1 MAMTIKDIARLSG
14 YGVGTVSRVLNG
26 STSVSDAAREK
37 IEAVVREYNFDL
49 NSNAKHL
56 RQQAPS
62 GIAVIVKGTQNM
74 LFAALMVQLQ
84 GLIREKGY
92 ACLVYYIDEED
103 NEVQQALRICRER
116 HPQGVLFLGSNLEAF
131 RQDFAAMGIPCVLV
145 TNSGADLGFERLS
158 SVSTDDAAGA
168 QMAVEHLIGLN
179 HRNIGILGGKMEA
192 SKAANTRFIGCCR
205 AFEKHEL
212 PFLREKQ
219 LVTARFTLEDGYRAM
234 NELLDKN
241 PSLTAVFAMSDV
253 MALGAIRAI
262 HDRGLQVPEDISVI
276 GYDGIP
282 MAGFVTPKLTT
293 VCQDR
298 EKLTRRSVQ
307 ILLDNIRGDLKAIHE
322 VTSFHLQEGESV
334 RKI

>member
-1 MAMTIKDIARLSG
+1 MTIKDIARLSG

-26 STSVSDAAREK
+26 SANVSDTARER
-37 IEAVVREYNFDL
+37 IEAVVRENHFDL

-116 HPQGVLFLGSNLEAF
+116 HPQGVLFLGSNLKAF
-131 RQDFAAMGIPCVLV
+131 RQDFAPVGIPCVLV
-145 TNSGADLGFERLS
+145 TNSADGLGFKNLS
-158 SVSTDDAAGA
+158 SVSTDDTAGA
-168 QMAVEHLIGLN
+168 QMAVEHLIGLG
-179 HRNIGILGGKMEA
+179 HRNIGILSGKTE
-192 SKAANTRFIGCCR
+192 SSNAAFTRFIGCCR
-205 AFEKHEL
+205 AFEAHQL
-212 PFLREKQ
+212 PFDREKQ
-219 LVTARFTLEDGYRAM
+219 LSSARFTLESGYAAM
-234 NELLDKN
+234 KELLQKN
-241 PSLTAVFAMSDV
+241 EELTAVFAMSDV

-262 HDRGLQVPEDISVI
+262 HDWGLRVPEDISVI

-282 MAGFVTPKLTT
+282 MAGFMTPKLTT
-293 VCQDR
+293 VGQDR
-298 EKLTRRSVQ
+298 ESIARRSVE
-307 ILLDNIRGDLKAIHE
+307 ILLDSIQEKKKAVHE
-322 VTSFHLQEGESV
+322 VTPFVLMEGESV